1 MDPARNP
8 FTPGAGARPPTLA
21 GRRAEIDAG
30 VVAATRM
37 GNGLHARSLLLT
49 GFRGVGKTVLLGE
62 FGRRVE
68 DLGWACG
75 RVEAAPD
82 RSFPEEVADLA
93 GNALLDL
100 ARGEAPGP
108 RTRRAAAVLRSFR
121 ARWNLP
127 GSVDFEIGAEPAEGL
142 ADSGLLHHDL
152 GGLLGQVGAAA
163 RERGAGV
170 FWEIDELQDL
180 GRAEL
185 SALVAALHR
194 IGQDGLPLLVAAA
207 GLPSLFGLLGEA
219 ASYSER
225 LFEFRVLHGLR
236 PEEAR
241 EALETPVEAAGV
253 RFRRGAVDRIV
264 EWTSGFPYFV
274 QEFGRAVWD
283 TAAGPEVITLEE
295 AEAAAPKALAR
306 LDDGFFRVRFDRASA
321 EDRALLFAMASLG
334 AGPYPERDLRA
345 ASGLR
350 ASDFDSRLDSL
361 ARTGLCVSPRHGEVD
376 FTVPLFDRFLRRE
389 TARAA
394 GRK

>member
-1 MDPARNP
+1 MDAARNP

-21 GRRAEIDAG
+21 GRRAEIDAC

-37 GNGLHARSLLLT
+37 GNGLHARSFVLT
-49 GFRGVGKTVLLGE
+49 GSRGVGKTVLLGE

-68 DLGWACG
+68 ALGWACG
-75 RVEAAPD
+75 RAEAAPE
-82 RSFPEEVADLA
+82 RSFPAEMAELA
-93 GNALLDL
+93 RNALLDL
-100 ARGEAPGP
+100 ARGGAPGP
-108 RTRRAAAVLRSFR
+108 RTRRTAAALRSFR
-121 ARWNLP
+121 VRWKLP
-127 GSVDFEIGAEPAEGL
+127 GSDDFEIGAEPAEGL

-185 SALVAALHR
+185 SALVVALHR
-194 IGQDGLPLLVAAA
+194 IGQDGLPVLVAAA
-207 GLPSLFGLLGEA
+207 GLPSVLGLLGEA

-225 LFEFRVLHGLR
+225 LFEFRVIHGLR
-236 PEEAR
+236 PEDAR
-241 EALETPVEAAGV
+241 EALETPAEAAGV
-253 RFRRGAVDRIV
+253 RFQREAVDRIV
-264 EWTSGFPYFV
+264 ELTSGYPYFL
-274 QEFGRAVWD
+274 QELGREVWD

-295 AEAAAPKALAR
+295 VEAAAPNALAR
-306 LDDGFFRVRFDRASA
+306 LDDGFFRVRFDRAPA

-334 AGPYPERDLRA
+334 AGPYPEKDIRA

-361 ARTGLCVSPRHGEVD
+361 VRIGLCVSPRHGEVD